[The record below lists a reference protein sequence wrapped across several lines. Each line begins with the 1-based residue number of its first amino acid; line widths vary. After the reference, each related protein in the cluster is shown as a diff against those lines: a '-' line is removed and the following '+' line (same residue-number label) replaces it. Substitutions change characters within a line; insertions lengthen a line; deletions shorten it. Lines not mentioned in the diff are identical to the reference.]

1 MNDLRARLQQLADAA
16 AHHARKPEPTVL
28 ARRGR
33 RRRRWRAGGVA
44 LLTLVVAGGV
54 ISLGRWTP
62 RPTAA
67 TPAAPSTVAPCT
79 PGTAAGATGRP
90 CPPTTTHTPQSTT
103 DPPPPPTTTA
113 RTSSRQARNRIVAQG
128 TRHGVRW
135 GLVAGSFSKT
145 QVCFGLQIDGDEV
158 GEDCTLRPV
167 TMSWSSGQ
175 ELGSSKGDKL
185 VYGLV
190 SPEAARV
197 RLSLKRG
204 ADLNFKAAN
213 LPPVDAQLIDGGNGY
228 PARFFLAFIPDQAS
242 VALAE
247 SFTAAGASLCRVF
260 GDDFAT
266 QRLPVGCTD
275 QPLPGG

>member
-1 MNDLRARLQQLADAA
+1 MNDLRARLQQLADAG
-16 AHHARKPEPTVL
+16 AHHARKPEPAAL

-33 RRRRWRAGGVA
+33 RRRWWRAGGVA
-44 LLTLVVAGGV
+44 LLVLVVAGGMV
-54 ISLGRWTP
+54 SLGRWAP

-67 TPAAPSTVAPCT
+67 TPAAPATVGPCA
-79 PGTAAGATGRP
+79 PGTAAAGTGQRCLPMATRA
-90 CPPTTTHTPQSTT
+90 PQSTIA
-103 DPPPPPTTTA
+103 PPPPPTTGT
-113 RTSSRQARNRIVAQG
+113 RSSRPARNRIVAQG
-128 TRHGVRW
+128 THDGVRW
-135 GLVAGSFSKT
+135 GLVAGSFSKE
-145 QVCFGLQIDGDEV
+145 QVCFGLQVDGDEV

-167 TMSWSSGQ
+167 TMSWSGGQ
-175 ELGSSKGDKL
+175 VLGSSKGDKL

-204 ADLNFKAAN
+204 ADLDFKAAD
-213 LPPVDAQLIDGGNGY
+213 LPPVDAQLVDGGSGY

-247 SFTAAGASLCRVF
+247 SFTAAGISLCRVF